1 MALSSKDKTS
11 VILEALNSNMT
22 LDECIAQKTAKQ
34 SHGGMGHLTG
44 AEEETRVDKLDIT
57 NSDIQIL
64 LAFKNTL
71 QGIIEKEALAKSNAL
86 KKRERSHSTNIR
98 KTTLERMKKRLEQK
112 NRERSQKYRD
122 EIKRLKKENK
132 SLTSKKTTKSN
143 PEGSDT
149 IKEAK
154 SILRKIKFYGRG
166 ELNMERV
173 GDLRE
178 LFGLQRY
185 G

>member
-112 NRERSQKYRD
+112 NRERSQKYLD
-122 EIKRLKKENK
+122 EIKRLKKEIK
-132 SLTSKKTTKSN
+132 SLTSKRTTKSN
-143 PEGSDT
+143 SKGSDT

>member
-1 MALSSKDKTS
+1 
-11 VILEALNSNMT
+11 MT
-22 LDECIAQKTAKQ
+22 LEECLSIRANEQ
-34 SHGGMGHLTG
+34 SQGGMGHITG
-44 AEEETRVDKLDIT
+44 AKGTKKIDKLEISHT
-57 NSDIQIL
+57 DIQVL

-71 QGIIEKEALAKSNAL
+71 DKLIEKETLLKSSAL
-86 KKRERSHSTNIR
+86 KKRERAHNTNLRREAIEKEKKQMQEKIR
-98 KTTLERMKKRLEQK
+98 EK
-112 NRERSQKYRD
+112 SQKYLD
-122 EIKRLKKENK
+122 ENKRLKKEVT
-132 SLTSKKTTKSN
+132 SLTSKRTKSKSKSG
-143 PEGSDT
+143 ELDK

-154 SILRKIKFYGRG
+154 KILRSIKFYGKG

>member
-122 EIKRLKKENK
+122 EIKRLKKEIK
-132 SLTSKKTTKSN
+132 SLTSKRTTKSN
-143 PEGSDT
+143 SEGSDM
-149 IKEAK
+149 IRDAK
-154 SILRKIKFYGRG
+154 SILKKIKFYGRG

>member
-1 MALSSKDKTS
+1 M
-11 VILEALNSNMT
+11 IL
-22 LDECIAQKTAKQ
+22 
-34 SHGGMGHLTG
+34 
-44 AEEETRVDKLDIT
+44 
-57 NSDIQIL
+57 
-64 LAFKNTL
+64 
-71 QGIIEKEALAKSNAL
+71 
-86 KKRERSHSTNIR
+86 
-98 KTTLERMKKRLEQK
+98 KRLEQK
-112 NRERSQKYRD
+112 NSERSQKYRD
-122 EIKRLKKENK
+122 EIKRLKKEIN
-132 SLTSKKTTKSN
+132 SLTKKRKTTKSN
-143 PEGSDT
+143 SEGSDT